1 MFEYEYSVE
10 ADVNPEAVWK
20 IYTDTASWPGW
31 DTGTEKVELNGPLAA
46 GTTGLIKFFEQDP
59 LPFRIVTARPNQEF
73 TDETE
78 IPGAGIF
85 VRFTHRLSA
94 LSSGGTRITQH
105 VSISGPAAETLGPQI
120 GPGIIADIPQSI
132 AALVALAKSSQ
143 PTA

>member
-20 IYTDTASWPGW
+20 LYNITASWPSW
-31 DTGTEKVELNGPLAA
+31 DTCTEKVELSGPLAA
-46 GTTGLIKFFEQDP
+46 GSAGQIKFIDQDP
-59 LPFRIVTARPNQEF
+59 LPFRILSAQPNREF

-78 IPGAGIF
+78 VPGADIF
-85 VRFTHRLSA
+85 VRFTHRLTP
-94 LSSGGTRITQH
+94 LESGGTRITQR

-132 AALVALAKSSQ
+132 AAQIALAKSGL
-143 PTA
+143 A